1 MLGYQRALEEANVP
15 YRSALVR
22 TVPIISGKME
32 EKILQALEDG
42 ISYTAILAFSD
53 LVAWQMICLICR
65 RGQSIP
71 KDYSVIGFDNI
82 KTMYPLR
89 LTSVSSSKTTMA
101 RRAVELLL
109 GKLEH
114 RSEEEKHFVLET
126 RIVEGDT
133 VSRRG

>member
-1 MLGYQRALEEANVP
+1 M
-15 YRSALVR
+15 
-22 TVPIISGKME
+22 
-32 EKILQALEDG
+32 
-42 ISYTAILAFSD
+42 
-53 LVAWQMICLICR
+53 
-65 RGQSIP
+65 
-71 KDYSVIGFDNI
+71 IGFDNI